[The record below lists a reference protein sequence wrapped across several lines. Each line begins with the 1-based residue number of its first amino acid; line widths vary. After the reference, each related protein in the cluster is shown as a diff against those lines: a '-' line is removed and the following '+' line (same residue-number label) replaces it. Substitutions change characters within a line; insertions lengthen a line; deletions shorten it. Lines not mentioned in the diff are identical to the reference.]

1 MIELEIGWIWIAV
14 KFQGT
19 GVNVTCKRLLL
30 DYCFDNLNLRRVKF
44 KIDVHNLK
52 SQKSIEKLELLKKG
66 F

>member
-14 KFQGT
+14 KFQGN

-44 KIDVHNLK
+44 KIDVHNL
-52 SQKSIEKLELLKKG
+52 
-66 F
+66 